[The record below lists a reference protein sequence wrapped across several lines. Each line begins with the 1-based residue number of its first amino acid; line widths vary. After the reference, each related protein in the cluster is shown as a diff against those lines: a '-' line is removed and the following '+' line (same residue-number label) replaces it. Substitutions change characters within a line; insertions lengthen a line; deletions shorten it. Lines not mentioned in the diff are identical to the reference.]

1 LTKKIIYF
9 PHRPTTGGPSSFQA
23 RLESKLCKNGYAVSY
38 ADEEF
43 KMKSSVIIV
52 VNGTKKILWLIKCKI
67 YGVKIIHRLDG
78 VYTYSFNLKS
88 GIKNFIKYRLILKL
102 INFIRCWLADHIV
115 YQSLYI
121 KNSWEEF
128 AGIKKKNTI
137 IYNAVNLDEF
147 YPIGKKTNI
156 LDLKVV
162 AVEGSV
168 QGELAV
174 KALQSLAGYHV
185 DVYGDLGKEIQDNID
200 NFQNEKIIFHGSIPR
215 ENISKVFIGRKI
227 YLCLE
232 INPAC
237 PNSVIE
243 SLASGVP
250 VVGYNSGSLLEL
262 VGDAG
267 IILPYNGGDPNKFEA
282 PDCKD
287 LNLAIKKIN
296 ENYNYYSDQ
305 ARLRAEKFFNL
316 EKQFTKYKEII
327 EKNIF

>member
-1 LTKKIIYF
+1 MTKKRIYF
-9 PHRPTTGGPSSFQA
+9 PHRPTTGGPSSFQT
-23 RLESKLCKNGYAVSY
+23 RLESKLCKNGYIVLY

-43 KMKSSVIIV
+43 KMKSSVIMV
-52 VNGTKKILWLIKCKI
+52 VNGTKKIFWLIKSKI
-67 YGVKIIHRLDG
+67 FGVKIIHRLDG

-102 INFIRCWLADHIV
+102 INFIRYWLADHII

-121 KNSWEEF
+121 KNSWEEY

-147 YPIGKKTNI
+147 YPIGKESSI

-162 AVEGSV
+162 AVEGTV
-168 QGELAV
+168 QGELAM
-174 KALQSLAGYHV
+174 KALHSLTGYHF
-185 DVYGDLGKEIQDNID
+185 DIYGNLGTEIRNNIHS
-200 NFQNEKIIFHGSIPR
+200 FQNKKIIFHGSIPR
-215 ENISKVFIGRKI
+215 ENIYKVFIGRKI

-243 SLASGVP
+243 ALASGVP

-267 IILPYNGGDPNKFEA
+267 IILPYNGGNPNKFEA
-282 PDCKD
+282 PDCNN

-296 ENYNYYSDQ
+296 ENYNYYSKQ

-316 EKQFTKYKEII
+316 DKQFTKFKEII